1 MKLEEEL
8 EQLYKLGHVCVK
20 IWFYASNIQLFNYC
34 VHWGVLN
41 HIASL
46 VFIGGGVCLVV
57 FLMHIFDM
65 VPSSIQNKN
74 FENEFLKVRDW

>member
-1 MKLEEEL
+1 
-8 EQLYKLGHVCVK
+8 
-20 IWFYASNIQLFNYC
+20 
-34 VHWGVLN
+34 
-41 HIASL
+41 

-74 FENEFLKVRDW
+74 FENEFLKVRD